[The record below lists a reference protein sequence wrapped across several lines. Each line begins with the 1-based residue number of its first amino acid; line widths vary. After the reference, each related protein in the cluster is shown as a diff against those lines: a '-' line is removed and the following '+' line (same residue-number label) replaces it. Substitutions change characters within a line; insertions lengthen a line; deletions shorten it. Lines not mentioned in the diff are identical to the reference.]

1 MKFVDEA
8 TVTVQSG
15 NGGRGC
21 VSFRRERFVERGGPD
36 GGDGGE
42 GGDVILKTSSRSRT
56 LYPFR
61 FEKLFKAK
69 NGGHGEGSQKHGRN
83 GEPVIIEIPRG
94 TVVFDLDTGEVVGDF
109 TEEGQSIVVAKGGR
123 GGKGNKHFATST
135 HRAPRF
141 AQPGEPGQKFT
152 LKLELKLIADV
163 GIIGLPNAG
172 KSTLISVLS
181 SARPKIADYPFTTLT
196 PNIGM
201 VNAGWG
207 EPFAVADIPG
217 LIEGAHQGA
226 GLGIRFLK
234 HIERTRLLLHLVDA
248 GAIDEA
254 DPLQAYRTIE
264 KEISLYSETMQ
275 NKPRMVALNKIDL
288 PEARENAQLFIAA
301 LAKESDLE
309 VLLISAATTEGIDHL
324 KKRVAQRVETLHESE
339 ETP

>member
-15 NGGRGC
+15 DGGRGC

-36 GGDGGE
+36 GGDGGV

-61 FEKLFKAK
+61 FEKLFKAR
-69 NGGHGEGSQKHGRN
+69 NGGHGEGGQRHGRN
-83 GEPVIIEIPRG
+83 GESVIIEIPRG
-94 TVVFDLDTGEVVGDF
+94 TVVYDIDTEEMIGDF

-135 HRAPRF
+135 HRAPKF
-141 AQPGEPGQKFT
+141 AQPGEPGQKLT

-163 GIIGLPNAG
+163 GIVGLPNAG

-201 VNAGWG
+201 VYAGWG

-217 LIEGAHQGA
+217 LIEGAHLGA
-226 GLGIRFLK
+226 GLGVRFLR
-234 HIERTRLLLHLVDA
+234 HIERTRLLLHLIDVDS
-248 GAIDEA
+248 IDEA
-254 DPLQAYRTIE
+254 DPLSVYHIIE
-264 KEISLYSETMQ
+264 NEICSYSE
-275 NKPRMVALNKIDL
+275 NLRHKPRMVVLNKLDL
-288 PEARENAQLFIAA
+288 PNAREKAHIFISA
-301 LAKESDLE
+301 LGKETDME
-309 VLLISAATTEGIDHL
+309 VSLISAATTEGIELL
-324 KKRVAQRVETLHESE
+324 KNRVAERVETLHESE
-339 ETP
+339 VS